1 VRTRTSTRYRLVAA
15 AFALALVA
23 SGCGD
28 DEPDSGTVELSFT
41 WWGSDSRHEYTQEI
55 IELFEAEHS
64 NITVEPIF
72 TDFDA
77 YWDQLATSTA
87 GGNAPDII
95 TMEERFLKEYV
106 VNGQLLDLN
115 TVTDTLDISN
125 IDELALAAGRFDNGL
140 YTIAS
145 GVNAFSV
152 VADPQIFE
160 DAGVA
165 FPDDATWTWQ
175 DYVDL
180 AVQISESSGGEVFG
194 AQAFGT
200 NEAGFNV
207 YARQRGEA
215 LYNPDGTLG
224 FSAQTLAD
232 WWTISLEQT
241 AQGGTPPADVTVE
254 VGATGPDQSLLATN
268 AGAMGTWW
276 TNQLGALSG
285 AAGRELVLLR
295 QPGESEGVRPGMY
308 FKPAMSYSISSQT
321 DHPEEA
327 ALFVDFLLNSTG
339 AAELMLNDRG
349 LPANSQVREHIAPM
363 LPDVEQQVADFMA
376 EIGPELVD
384 PPPPPPTGAGETV
397 SIMQRL
403 YEEVLFE
410 RVTPLEAAEQFMA
423 EVDAAT
429 S

>member
-1 VRTRTSTRYRLVAA
+1 MSARHGLVAA
-15 AFALALVA
+15 AVALALVA

-28 DEPDSGTVELSFT
+28 GDEPEDGSVELTFT
-41 WWGSDSRHEYTQEI
+41 WWGSDSRHEYTQQI
-55 IELFEAEHS
+55 IDLFMTEHPDIRI
-64 NITVEPIF
+64 NPVF

-77 YWDQLATSTA
+77 YWDQLATATA
-87 GGNAPDII
+87 GGNPPDII
-95 TMEERFLKEYV
+95 TMEERFLREYV
-106 VNGQLLDLN
+106 ANDQLLDLN
-115 TVTDTLDISN
+115 TVSDVLDLSN
-125 IDELALAAGRFDNGL
+125 VDELALAGGQIDGGL
-140 YTIAS
+140 YTVAS

-152 VADPQIFE
+152 VADPQIFQE
-160 DAGVA
+160 AGVEM
-165 FPDDATWTWQ
+165 PDDTTWSWA
-175 DYVDL
+175 DYLD
-180 AVQISESSGGEVFG
+180 ISERIAQNSDAYG

-215 LYNPDGTLG
+215 LYNPDGSLG
-224 FSAQTLAD
+224 FTAQTLAD
-232 WWTISLEQT
+232 WWSLSLEQT
-241 AQGGTPPADVTVE
+241 ARGATPSASETVE
-254 VGATGPDQSLLATN
+254 VGSTGPDQSLLATN
-268 AGAMGTWW
+268 TGAMGFWW

-308 FKPAMSYSISSQT
+308 LKPAMSYSISSGT
-321 DHPEEA
+321 EHPEEA
-327 ALFVDFLLNSTG
+327 ARFVDFLLNSPE

-349 LPANSQVREHIAPM
+349 LPANLEIREHIQPM
-363 LPDVEQQVADFMA
+363 LNDVEAQVAEFMA
-376 EIGPELVD
+376 EITPNLVD

-410 RVTPLEAAEQFMA
+410 RMTPLEAAEQFMT
-423 EVDAAT
+423 EVEAAT

>member
-115 TVTDTLDISN
+115 TVTDALDISS